1 MKFYQASSSE
11 MFGASPPPQSE
22 DTPFHPRSPYA
33 CGKVYAYWMVR
44 NYREG
49 YKMFAANGI
58 LFNHESPRR
67 GETFVTRKITRGIA
81 RILAKKEKY
90 LYLGNLDA
98 RRDWGYAPEYVESMW
113 KILQQK
119 EADDYVLG
127 IGETHS
133 VREFLNAAFE
143 YAGLDVKKHVKID
156 PKYFRPTEVEVLISD
171 PKKART
177 KLGWKPKI
185 RFDDLVKIMV
195 DADMRAIGL
204 APIGDGDA
212 ILKKTFPKKW
222 WKAD

>member
-1 MKFYQASSSE
+1 
-11 MFGASPPPQSE
+11 
-22 DTPFHPRSPYA
+22 
-33 CGKVYAYWMVR
+33 
-44 NYREG
+44 
-49 YKMFAANGI
+49 MFAANGI

-98 RRDWGYAPEYVESMW
+98 RRDWGFAPEYVESMW

-127 IGETHS
+127 TGETHS
-133 VREFLNAAFE
+133 VREFLNATFE
-143 YAGLDVKKHVKID
+143 YAGLNVKKHVKID

-171 PKKART
+171 PKKAR
-177 KLGWKPKI
+177 KKFGWKPKI

-195 DADMRAIGL
+195 DSDMRATGL
-204 APIGDGDA
+204 SPVGDGDA